1 LEEKRPSKH
10 RIVLNDREILEING
24 VLNVDKFTD
33 EDIVVSTERG
43 VLNIKGEKML
53 MKQLNLDEGII
64 VIEGYVKA
72 LSYAEEIASAEKGK
86 RFLSRLFK

>member
-1 LEEKRPSKH
+1 MEEKRSSKH

-43 VLNIKGEKML
+43 TLNVKGEKML

-64 VIEGYVKA
+64 VIEGYVKV
-72 LSYAEEIASAEKGK
+72 LSYAEEIASREKGK
-86 RFLSRLFK
+86 GFLGRLFK